1 MILIGTMNLS
11 RTRDTGEF
19 YCPSCGATQTYR
31 LRTRRPFLTLYFVP
45 VVPIGGAEPFVQ
57 CDGCRSSWDPNVLE
71 MDRQTHETAQREQ
84 FREEALRATVL
95 MTTADGTISESE
107 IAAIEQVSERL
118 LDRPVDR
125 EELGALCASARRLGI
140 APTHFILAA
149 SKRWN
154 KDQRTTVLKAAFLAA
169 SAEGELNEAQL
180 KVLGELREMFDMTDE
195 EYQSAIEEALQLMY
209 P

>member
-1 MILIGTMNLS
+1 MILIGTINLS

-19 YCPSCGATQTYR
+19 YCPSCGVPQPYR
-31 LRTRRPFLTLYFVP
+31 LRTRRPFLTLYFIP
-45 VVPIGGAEPFVQ
+45 VVPIGGPEPFVQ

-71 MDRQTHETAQREQ
+71 MDRETHEIAQREQ

-95 MTTADGTISESE
+95 MTTADGTITEGE
-107 IAAIEQVSERL
+107 IAAIQQVSDRL

-125 EELGALCASARRLGI
+125 DELGALCSSARRLGI

-154 KDQRTTVLKAAFLAA
+154 QEQRMTVLKAAFLAA
-169 SAEGELNEAQL
+169 SAEGELSESQI
-180 KVLGELREMFDMTDE
+180 KMLGELREMFDLTE
-195 EYQSAIEEALQLMY
+195 AEYQAAIEEALHLM
-209 P
+209 